1 MLTSMASMH
10 FALYCAIAHRVWLA
24 WNDGCRSE
32 LLTPKS
38 AVPRYLNFEQQPN
51 QADMPGVQ
59 ESNSTSCVQVL
70 NGATL
75 GLQGSKWTA
84 IVLKVAPP
92 LITSPSRPQQALVGW
107 GCIAGNLAWRAIIVC
122 VHPFLNSDIRKQPIH
137 QSFQPWDVVSEDITM
152 NEIHFGSA
160 WWTSPAGGQ
169 CPCNCG
175 ILWYRPYTP
184 YRYSIERFTEG
195 EAWIDLWWIDNR
207 SHQIRSNRISWV

>member
-92 LITSPSRPQQALVGW
+92 LITSPSRPQQAENEAGGVGVHSRQSSMASNN
-107 GCIAGNLAWRAIIVC
+107 CVC
-122 VHPFLNSDIRKQPIH
+122 ASLLEQRHPKTTNPPIH
-137 QSFQPWDVVSEDITM
+137 QSFQPWDVVYRGFWGHYHERDT
-152 NEIHFGSA
+152 
-160 WWTSPAGGQ
+160 
-169 CPCNCG
+169 
-175 ILWYRPYTP
+175 LW
-184 YRYSIERFTEG
+184 ERLVNL
-195 EAWIDLWWIDNR
+195 ACRRSVNR
-207 SHQIRSNRISWV
+207 ESLPM